1 MAKQTFPHLIDR
13 QIKRRMTSASTTTA
27 LQRAGS
33 AVSSQNIASA
43 SAASMSAA
51 SAINTPSGFNYSTL
65 TAYSPNIVLRLY
77 WDPNPEPEAIGYK
90 FYIDTNSDFSE
101 ASVSDVGETYFDTP
115 PLEVGK
121 TYYFGV
127 AAYLVSGELSGVTT
141 TWGGTGEGTPAATA
155 SFAAGV
161 TAPGADTV
169 AGLTAT
175 ASKGRILAAWTAK
188 DVAALAGYELVLY
201 DNSDVELKR
210 VRIDATQ
217 AAQNTEYTF
226 IGLSAATYKVKIRWF
241 DKNGNFSNLSAS
253 ATDTVTESLDDLV
266 YAENVFYD
274 NTDSDLAAENV
285 QDAIDE
291 LDATIDG
298 LDLGLVGTKEVDE
311 TNIADGKILE
321 YDTTSGKMVYVDKPT
336 GGSGH
341 YILITD
347 EKAAGTHG
355 GTFTSGAWQTRTLNT
370 EKNDTGN
377 HASISNNQITL
388 AAGTYEVEISCPA
401 KAVLAH
407 QARLFNITD
416 SATTLV
422 GTTECT
428 DLGGKENYSK
438 VPEQAATTRSI
449 IRGRFTL
456 ASAKVFEVQHRCAS
470 TQGTYGF
477 GMAANFDEVEVYTIA
492 QFHKV
497 S

>member
-226 IGLSAATYKVKIRWF
+226 MGLSAATYKVKIRWF

-311 TNIADGKILE
+311 TAIGDTKILE

-336 GGSGH
+336 GGSGY

-355 GTFTSGAWQTRTLNT
+355 GMFTAGAWQTRDLNT
-370 EKNDTGN
+370 VKTDTGS
-377 HASISNNQITL
+377 HASLSNNQITL

-401 KAVLAH
+401 CTVDSHK
-407 QARLFNITD
+407 ARLYNITD
-416 SATTLV
+416 STTALV
-422 GTTECT
+422 GTTEFANSGIYT
-428 DLGGKENYSK
+428 Y
-438 VPEQAATTRSI
+438 QARSF
-449 IRGRFTL
+449 IRGMLITDEP
-456 ASAKVFEVQHRCAS
+456 KVFEVQHRCSS
-470 TQGTYGF
+470 TRKTDGF
-477 GMAANFDEVEVYTIA
+477 GKAANFDEVEVYTVA
-492 QFHKV
+492 QFYKV
-497 S
+497 G

>member
-1 MAKQTFPHLIDR
+1 MQLLFGQDFRK
-13 QIKRRMTSASTTTA
+13 
-27 LQRAGS
+27 
-33 AVSSQNIASA
+33 
-43 SAASMSAA
+43 
-51 SAINTPSGFNYSTL
+51 
-65 TAYSPNIVLRLY
+65 
-77 WDPNPEPEAIGYK
+77 
-90 FYIDTNSDFSE
+90 DT
-101 ASVSDVGETYFDTP
+101 
-115 PLEVGK
+115 
-121 TYYFGV
+121 
-127 AAYLVSGELSGVTT
+127 
-141 TWGGTGEGTPAATA
+141 
-155 SFAAGV
+155 
-161 TAPGADTV
+161 
-169 AGLTAT
+169 
-175 ASKGRILAAWTAK
+175 
-188 DVAALAGYELVLY
+188 
-201 DNSDVELKR
+201 
-210 VRIDATQ
+210 
-217 AAQNTEYTF
+217 
-226 IGLSAATYKVKIRWF
+226 
-241 DKNGNFSNLSAS
+241 
-253 ATDTVTESLDDLV
+253 
-266 YAENVFYD
+266 
-274 NTDSDLAAENV
+274 